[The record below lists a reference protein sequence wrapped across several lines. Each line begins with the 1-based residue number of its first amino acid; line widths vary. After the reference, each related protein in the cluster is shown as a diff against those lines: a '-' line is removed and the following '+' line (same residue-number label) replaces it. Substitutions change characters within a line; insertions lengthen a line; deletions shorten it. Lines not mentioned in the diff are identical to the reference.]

1 MKMLEFIFDYRNRS
15 KVALLEKRVVE
26 LEAAV
31 IATIK
36 LLQMHT
42 QSFSSLTSEV
52 VKISNVINSEIDKH
66 KISTKDISSDY
77 LN

>member
-42 QSFSSLTSEV
+42 QSYL
-52 VKISNVINSEIDKH
+52 IDYH
-66 KISTKDISSDY
+66 
-77 LN
+77 